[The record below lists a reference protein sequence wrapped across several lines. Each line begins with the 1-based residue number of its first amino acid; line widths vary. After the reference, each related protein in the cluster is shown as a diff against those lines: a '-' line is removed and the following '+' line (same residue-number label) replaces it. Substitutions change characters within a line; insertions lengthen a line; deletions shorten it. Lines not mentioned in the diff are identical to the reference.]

1 MPRSLPVP
9 PSSSPHRRLHPH
21 DETNFQN
28 ALSFHFIIHFT
39 QRKRQGL
46 NDQGAS
52 GRAEASQERKGAR
65 LLQSEYVYM
74 DDLPFL
80 TVVEIQAL
88 ISRTVFFSFYHY
100 FFSACGQWWA
110 VVESSRE
117 GQQDTPSMDGCMVT
131 GERDSANQL
140 RTVVIIAGIA

>member
-28 ALSFHFIIHFT
+28 ALSFPFHYHHF
-39 QRKRQGL
+39 QKEKRQGL
-46 NDQGAS
+46 NDQGGQWAS
-52 GRAEASQERKGAR
+52 RSITGAKGATVE
-65 LLQSEYVYM
+65 SEYVYM

-88 ISRTVFFSFYHY
+88 ISRTVFFLFI
-100 FFSACGQWWA
+100 FFPFQHVASGGQ
-110 VVESSRE
+110 
-117 GQQDTPSMDGCMVT
+117 
-131 GERDSANQL
+131 L
-140 RTVVIIAGIA
+140 